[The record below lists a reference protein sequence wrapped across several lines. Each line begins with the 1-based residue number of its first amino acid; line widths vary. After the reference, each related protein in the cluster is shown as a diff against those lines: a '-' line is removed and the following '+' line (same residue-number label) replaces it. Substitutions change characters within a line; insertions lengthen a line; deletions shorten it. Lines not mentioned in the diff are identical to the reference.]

1 MKTFP
6 ASISVIDMTEITL
19 KNGITVCYTVI
30 SFEDNFIVGFHAWSP
45 WGNRYDSTPFYT
57 ESFHYLPDSEKIKA
71 ISEDCSDYMDTL
83 MDEGESFFNKNK
95 TISFAN
101 V

>member
-6 ASISVIDMTEITL
+6 ASSTVVDMTEITL
-19 KNGITVCYTVI
+19 KNEITVCYTVI

-45 WGNRYDSTPFYT
+45 WGDRYDSTPFYT
-57 ESFHYLPDSEKIKA
+57 ESFHYLPDSENIKS

-83 MDEGESFFNKNK
+83 MDAGESFFNKNK
-95 TISFAN
+95 TINF
-101 V
+101 